1 MVMISVSASAT
12 LIALQIPLIP
22 NQIGSVSTMI
32 TWNTNVLRNEMTAD
46 IRPLF
51 NAVKND
57 DPKILIPMIRNAMAY
72 TRKPC
77 SVIAYRPA
85 L

>member
-1 MVMISVSASAT
+1 MISVSASAM

-22 NQIGSVSTMI
+22 NQSGSVRTMM

-51 NAVKND
+51 SAEDIDTDDQECNGIYTEAVQ
-57 DPKILIPMIRNAMAY
+57 
-72 TRKPC
+72 C
-77 SVIAYRPA
+77 HSVQAGIVTDKYLR
-85 L
+85 